1 MHDSKVFAMAIA
13 SVVAAPIWGF
23 VAGPIAYFFII
34 TAASLVWIGYEL
46 QELRM
51 MRRAWECIGDEA
63 VVLWCRGLK
72 Q

>member
-1 MHDSKVFAMAIA
+1 MHDSKLFDMAIA

-34 TAASLVWIGYEL
+34 TMASLVWIGYEL

-51 MRRAWECIGDEA
+51 MSRRHPRPSTDE
-63 VVLWCRGLK
+63 V
-72 Q
+72 